1 MARMIKEDDFEKE
14 FIDAFKSFDING
26 TGKVSIEDFR
36 RALLTLEISDEE
48 INEIIQLANHN
59 SLIDYKEFLKKIIS

>member
-1 MARMIKEDDFEKE
+1 MIKEDDFEKE